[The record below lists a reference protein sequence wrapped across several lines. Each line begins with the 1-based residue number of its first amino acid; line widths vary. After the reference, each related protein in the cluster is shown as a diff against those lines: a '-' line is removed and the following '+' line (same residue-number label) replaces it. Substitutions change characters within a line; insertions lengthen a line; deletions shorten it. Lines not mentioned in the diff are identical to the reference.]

1 MRTGRASALTDTG
14 RRRPQ
19 NEDTFVCD
27 PPLFAVADGVG
38 GAQAGEIASRLAA
51 TALEERRPDALGEGT
66 LTELL
71 LEANGR
77 IYQHALGD
85 PSAAGMGTVVTALL
99 VDEVAGTVAIGHVGD
114 SRAYR
119 LRDDMLEQL
128 TPDHSLVGELVRA
141 GRLSTEEAEQHP
153 HRSVITRAVGTEPT
167 VDVETLTVEA
177 APGDLYLICSDGLTD
192 IVRDT
197 QIVEL
202 ILAADRDPDAAAES
216 LVAAANRNGGIDN
229 ITVVLFEIVEGD
241 PAPRTDT
248 AAAPQPA
255 PAAQEPDDDTLEQ
268 AVAAEP
274 APPAPSEVPVTRH
287 GAGPG
292 GRWLA
297 LVAILL
303 ALAARRT
310 CHLGEPGT
318 MSARNRELLNLG
330 FAAIVASAAFASVSI
345 VDTGLVT
352 ARWLGYVGVIFGLYL
367 VAHVVAR
374 LHGAVRRS
382 RRCSRWSAS
391 SRRSA

>member
-51 TALEERRPDALGEGT
+51 NALEERRPDALGEGT

-71 LEANGR
+71 LEANDR
-77 IYQHALGD
+77 IYQHALED

-99 VDEVAGTVAIGHVGD
+99 VDETAGTVSIGHVGD

-119 LRDDMLEQL
+119 LRDGTLEQL

-167 VDVETLTVEA
+167 VEVETLTVEA
-177 APGDLYLICSDGLTD
+177 TVGDLYLICSDGLTD

-202 ILAADRDPDAAAES
+202 IQAADRDPDVAAES

-241 PAPRTDT
+241 PEPRTESSS
-248 AAAPQPA
+248 ASVPA

-268 AVAAEP
+268 AVEAEP
-274 APPAPSEVPVTRH
+274 VPPAPVEVPVRRH

-297 LVAILL
+297 LAAILV
-303 ALAARRT
+303 ALAAAALVIWVS
-310 CHLGEPGT
+310 LG
-318 MSARNRELLNLG
+318 R
-330 FAAIVASAAFASVSI
+330 
-345 VDTGLVT
+345 
-352 ARWLGYVGVIFGLYL
+352 
-367 VAHVVAR
+367 
-374 LHGAVRRS
+374 
-382 RRCSRWSAS
+382 
-391 SRRSA
+391 

>member
-51 TALEERRPDALGEGT
+51 NALEERCANALGETT

-71 LEANGR
+71 LEANDR
-77 IYQHALGD
+77 IYRHALAD
-85 PSAAGMGTVVTALL
+85 PTAAGMGTVVTALL
-99 VDEVAGTVAIGHVGD
+99 VDEAAGTVSIGHVGD

-119 LRDDMLEQL
+119 LRDDVLEQL

-153 HRSVITRAVGTEPT
+153 HRSVITRAVGTEPS
-167 VDVETLTVEA
+167 VAVETLTVEA

-202 ILAADRDPDAAAES
+202 ILAADRDPDTAAEA
-216 LVAAANRNGGIDN
+216 LVDAANRNGGIDN

-241 PAPRTDT
+241 PPERGEAAATVAPATTAEPDEDT
-248 AAAPQPA
+248 AEQVVVVVA
-255 PAAQEPDDDTLEQ
+255 PAGQD
-268 AVAAEP
+268 
-274 APPAPSEVPVTRH
+274 VPVTRH

-297 LVAILL
+297 LGAILL
-303 ALAARRT
+303 ALAVAAALIWVS
-310 CHLGEPGT
+310 LG
-318 MSARNRELLNLG
+318 R
-330 FAAIVASAAFASVSI
+330 
-345 VDTGLVT
+345 
-352 ARWLGYVGVIFGLYL
+352 
-367 VAHVVAR
+367 
-374 LHGAVRRS
+374 
-382 RRCSRWSAS
+382 
-391 SRRSA
+391 